1 MQDRLEALSYLQKIT
16 EAYKNKALPPSK
28 TLFIHFIAFEGIF
41 HSSPDNAQL
50 FSDTELKSSMNVN
63 LSEPKRKTVKHK
75 CKNHLCLV
83 YNIKHLKKIACF
95 KCDKRLESEFQL
107 FEHSQTHLDHP
118 LSCILC
124 HCSFRN
130 VEDYNSHKLTDCKQ
144 INKDSLSNFEKYV
157 CTTCHTSFSNKK
169 TFQSHLLVSH
179 GTKLY
184 NNWYGCKLCHQ
195 MFEQKKMLY
204 HHYKHVHS
212 DSKCPWEIKKKRD
225 SVSTVS
231 FIFIGDIFRQEV

>member
-1 MQDRLEALSYLQKIT
+1 MTTSY
-16 EAYKNKALPPSK
+16 
-28 TLFIHFIAFEGIF
+28 FI
-41 HSSPDNAQL
+41 
-50 FSDTELKSSMNVN
+50 SDAELKSSVN
-63 LSEPKRKTVKHK
+63 IDLSEPKRKPVKHK

-107 FEHSQTHLDHP
+107 FEHTQTHLDHP

-124 HCSFRN
+124 HCTFRN

-144 INKDSLSNFEKYV
+144 ISKDNLCNFEKYV
-157 CTTCHTSFSNKK
+157 CTICHTSFSNKK
-169 TFQSHLLVSH
+169 TFQSHLLLSH

-225 SVSTVS
+225 SVSTV
-231 FIFIGDIFRQEV
+231 G